1 MTATQLTLT
10 AVPGIPLIHP
20 GDDLAAI
27 ILQRL
32 TDAGL
37 SLHNVDVLVV
47 AQKIVSKAEGR
58 LVPLDSVQPSNR
70 SFSLAAETG
79 KDPKLVEVILR
90 DSREVVR
97 HRRGVLIVE
106 QRNGFVCANAG
117 VDHSNV
123 PAHDDS
129 PQVALL
135 PADPDASAARLRA
148 QLRAATGKDVAVII
162 NDSHGRPFRL
172 GTCGVAIGVAGMAAL
187 SDRRGTPDLFGQ
199 PLRITTVG
207 TADELAAAAST
218 LMGQGTE
225 GQPVVLIRGAAF
237 EPATGTVRDL
247 LRPREADLFRE
258 PVPPSGL
265 ANLLYRRRSIRH
277 YAPRPV
283 DRNTL
288 EELIAAACAA
298 PSAHNRQHWRFAVI
312 TKRAVKERLAQAMG
326 ESFRQDMRREGL
338 PPHEIEA
345 RAGRSYSRL
354 VTSPALI
361 IAGYSTSDT
370 GLPVAGGQQIS
381 NPPPP
386 SKIQNEQSKI
396 EETMAIQSVAAA
408 IENLLLAATAF
419 GLGACWICWP
429 LFCPDV
435 VREALRLPDDFQAQ
449 ALVTVGYPADVPPR
463 RERFPLET
471 RSFWFLE
478 EGA

>member
-1 MTATQLTLT
+1 MTAPQLTLI
-10 AVPGIPLIHP
+10 AIPGIPLIQP

-32 TDAGL
+32 TDANL
-37 SLHNVDVLVV
+37 NLHHGDVLVV

-58 LVPLDSVQPSNR
+58 LLPLDSVQPSNR
-70 SFSLAAETG
+70 SLSLAAETG

-123 PAHDDS
+123 PARDGR

-135 PADPDASAARLRA
+135 PADADASAARLRA
-148 QLRAATGKDVAVII
+148 QLRDATGKDVAVII

-172 GTCGVAIGVAGMAAL
+172 GTCGVAIGVAGMAPL

-207 TADELAAAAST
+207 TADELAAAASA
-218 LMGQGTE
+218 LMGQGAE

-237 EPATGTVRDL
+237 DPAPGTVRDL

-258 PVPPSGL
+258 PVPPS
-265 ANLLYRRRSIRH
+265 AVTNLLYRRQSVRH
-277 YAPRPV
+277 YAHRPV

-298 PSAHNRQHWRFAVI
+298 PSAHNRQHWRFAVV
-312 TKRAVKERLAQAMG
+312 TKQAVKARLARAMG

-338 PPHEIEA
+338 PLHEIET
-345 RAGRSYSRL
+345 RAGRSYHRL
-354 VTSPALI
+354 VDSPALI
-361 IAGYSTSDT
+361 LAGYSTSDA
-370 GLPVAGGQQIS
+370 GSPVAGGQQPL
-381 NPPPP
+381 NAAPP
-386 SKIQNEQSKI
+386 SKI

-419 GLGACWICWP
+419 GLGACWVCWP

-435 VREALRLPDDFQAQ
+435 VREALRLPADFQAQ
-449 ALVTVGYPADVPPR
+449 ALITVGYPAEAPPR

-471 RSFWFLE
+471 RAFWFLE